1 MTVNII
7 KELSGGYEYVV
18 SVWRHS
24 PQPVCISEDVL
35 RIARARETQ
44 RQVGGADKEWVWS

>member
-44 RQVGGADKEWVWS
+44 RQVGGADDEWVGS